1 MDRIVLHTDHSGFE
15 KAVKAYG
22 DKTQLQQNIKLE
34 MKRLI
39 PDYKVTND
47 FFKDI
52 NLNFHKAI
60 EEAYPEHVKLMKPH
74 KVPEMIDMDI
84 TELEKL
90 TSQYE
95 DMKHVKNVSISS
107 FEVLAETQQEIDDF
121 KACQKLIKALKEF
134 EKNTNRTMNAAN
146 VIGATNGMIAGIT
159 SMTQGAEYLKYNF
172 QVVSEQRTYDR
183 RVRK

>member
-1 MDRIVLHTDHSGFE
+1 
-15 KAVKAYG
+15 
-22 DKTQLQQNIKLE
+22 
-34 MKRLI
+34 
-39 PDYKVTND
+39 
-47 FFKDI
+47 
-52 NLNFHKAI
+52 
-60 EEAYPEHVKLMKPH
+60 
-74 KVPEMIDMDI
+74 MDI

-159 SMTQGAEYLKYNF
+159 SRTQGAEYLKYNF